1 MTQRSSTRRW
11 AATLCGLLLVCLT
24 AAAAAELKIYPGA
37 KTDAWAAEA
46 LRRGKATL
54 PPGTESELYVTP
66 DAYDKVYAFY
76 KQNSTREVSLG
87 HGGPA
92 LPDGTRIKW
101 SFFLLDDAKTMAASK
116 LWLKVQR
123 PSVADAEM
131 KDVRDVTSIQV
142 VRKK

>member
-1 MTQRSSTRRW
+1 MIERSSARRW

-37 KTDAWAAEA
+37 TTDAWAAEA
-46 LRRGKATL
+46 LRRGKAAV
-54 PPGTESELYVTP
+54 PPGTESALYVTP

-76 KQNSTREVSLG
+76 KQNAREVQVG
-87 HGGPA
+87 RGGPA

-101 SFFLLDDAKTMAASK
+101 SFFVLDDAKGLADSK

-123 PSVADAEM
+123 PSIADAEM

>member
-1 MTQRSSTRRW
+1 MPQRSCTRRW
-11 AATLCGLLLVCLT
+11 AVTLSGFLLVCLT
-24 AAAAAELKIYPGA
+24 AAAAAELKVYPGA

-46 LRRGKATL
+46 LRRGKSAL

-66 DAYDKVYAFY
+66 DAYEKVYAFY
-76 KQNSTREVSLG
+76 KQNAREVSMG

-92 LPDGTRIKW
+92 LPNGTQVKW
-101 SFFLLDDAKTMAASK
+101 SFFVLDAAKGLADSK

-123 PSVADAEM
+123 PSIADAEM